1 MKAMKVS
8 HFAKKCEKVL
18 NGNPFEDYVG
28 SDKNRRRLV
37 ERIMKGRKV
46 KPCGRE
52 CYEYGKLI
60 AESYNHSSFENFSE
74 LMNDSDFLLD
84 MAKITPNPVMCESYF
99 YEFINDYL
107 KRAGKFRLQFL
118 KNVYLND
125 NVFKKDDIDWVV
137 NTYEL
142 EKENEVVLNDVVFKA
157 EFAKR
162 IIEIEDAEFMEYHC
176 SGDEKELHN
185 YKVKRNEIKV
195 LHENMKNGL
204 NEILKGF
211 AKQEIEEKIETAF
224 ETDDGLIDVEDRQD
238 YYSYLCKQAVQKAD

>member
-18 NGNPFEDYVG
+18 NGNPFEDYIG

-107 KRAGKFRLQFL
+107 KRDGKFRLQFL
-118 KNVYLND
+118 KNVYLNV
-125 NVFKKDDIDWVV
+125 NVFKKVDIDWVV

-142 EKENEVVLNDVVFKA
+142 EKENEILLTDFHCIQA
-157 EFAKR
+157 EITKKR
-162 IIEIEDAEFMEYHC
+162 I
-176 SGDEKELHN
+176 
-185 YKVKRNEIKV
+185 
-195 LHENMKNGL
+195 
-204 NEILKGF
+204 
-211 AKQEIEEKIETAF
+211 
-224 ETDDGLIDVEDRQD
+224 
-238 YYSYLCKQAVQKAD
+238 